1 MLETL
6 IKNTKIYI
14 KISALVLF
22 TVPLLS
28 SCKNVTQN
36 DKTKSATHTENITG
50 LVSITQGRAT
60 RNIEDVFNCDV
71 PGWRVTANG
80 IIAGEDGREWTVP
93 ADVVYETAPKATDLF
108 NECNGVEMSS
118 AKALDI
124 NTVPVVEIDKG
135 GEVFSFYFFG
145 DNYAEIFVNEQVI
158 GVDPVPYWPFNT
170 SVVRFKV
177 KRPFMAGIKMI
188 DWSENLGLGSETMRG
203 VPFHTGDGGF
213 VGVFKDSEGKVIATT
228 DSDWKVKPYYIA
240 PLLDASC
247 VKADRTTEACVVP
260 PKIDAEKAYGA
271 HWTIPNDWAAI
282 SFDDSDWQK
291 ASLYTNEDIGGSLN
305 RPAYQNFTGLFDNPD
320 HDAEFIWSS
329 NLLLDNVVLARKQIQ

>member
-1 MLETL
+1 MLISL
-6 IKNTKIYI
+6 IKNPVKYI
-14 KISALVLF
+14 KISILAILIA
-22 TVPLLS
+22 PHLS
-28 SCKNVTQN
+28 SCKNVTQK
-36 DKTKSATHTENITG
+36 DKTTNRPIAENQTD

-60 RNIEDVFNCDV
+60 SSIEDVFKCDV

-80 IIAGEDGREWTVP
+80 IISSEDGRVWTVP
-93 ADVVYETAPKATDLF
+93 ADVVYATAPKATDLF
-108 NECNGVEMSS
+108 NECNNVEMNS

-124 NTVPVVEIDKG
+124 NTVPIVEIDKD
-135 GEVFSFYFFG
+135 GEVISFYFFG

-170 SVVRFKV
+170 AVVRFKV
-177 KRPFMAGIKMI
+177 KPPFMAGVKMI

-213 VGVFKDSEGKVIATT
+213 VGVFKDSEGRVLATT
-228 DSDWKVKPYYIA
+228 DSEWKVKPYYIA

-247 VKADRTTEACVVP
+247 VKADRTTEGCTVP

-271 HWTIPNDWAAI
+271 HWIIPNDWAAM
-282 SFDDSDWQK
+282 SFDDSDWQQ

-329 NLLLDNVVLARKQIQ
+329 NLLLDNVVLARRQIQ